1 MRNRLCFGSMHLQ
14 LVHRKVAI
22 EALQRQSR
30 AVVAGGLLGITT
42 IVIILLCGWSEEL
55 AAAWPD
61 PI

>member
-1 MRNRLCFGSMHLQ
+1 M
-14 LVHRKVAI
+14 HRKVAT

-30 AVVAGGLLGITT
+30 AVVAGGRLGITI

-55 AAAWPD
+55 AAAQLD